1 MPFGPILSHHDL
13 IVWRKSMR
21 LYIDGWRLAR
31 KLPVPERFDLAPQL
45 RRATLSVPSNIA
57 EGFGRDHLGDYLHHL
72 SMARGSV
79 FEVDTQLLGLRV
91 LTPSLAGEASQLL
104 SLGDEI
110 SRMLAVL
117 SRQLRTKSDGRLRSK
132 KSR

>member
-1 MPFGPILSHHDL
+1 M
-13 IVWRKSMR
+13 VWRQSMS
-21 LYIDGWRLAR
+21 LYIGGWRLAR

-79 FEVDTQLLGLRV
+79 FEVDPQLLGLRV
-91 LTPSLAGEASQLL
+91 LAPLANEASELL

-110 SRMLAVL
+110 SRMHAVL
-117 SRQLRTKSDGRLRSK
+117 SRRLRTKSDERLRSK
-132 KSR
+132 KR

>member
-1 MPFGPILSHHDL
+1 MQCLGPRSLCNGTRSRATERS
-13 IVWRKSMR
+13 VRQ
-21 LYIDGWRLAR
+21 
-31 KLPVPERFDLAPQL
+31 RFDLAPQL
-45 RRATLSVPSNIA
+45 RRATLSVASNIA
-57 EGFGRDHLGDYLHHL
+57 KGFGRDHLGDYLHHL

-91 LTPSLAGEASQLL
+91 LAPSFASEASELL

-117 SRQLRTKSDGRLRSK
+117 SRRLRTKSDERLRSK
-132 KSR
+132 TKSR